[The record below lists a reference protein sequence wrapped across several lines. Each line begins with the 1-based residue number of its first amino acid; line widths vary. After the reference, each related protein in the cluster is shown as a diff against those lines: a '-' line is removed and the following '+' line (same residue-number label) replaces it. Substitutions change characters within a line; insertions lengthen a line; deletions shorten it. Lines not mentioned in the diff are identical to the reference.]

1 MDWTAL
7 LEANPVKKL
16 KELTAKAAKPKE
28 DKRPAQRRAKLLEA
42 VNAARA
48 QHAAGEEAPKR
59 GIYKRIG
66 DYARVELR
74 VGRTRLPLKGEE
86 FGLVPWERLPDFLNG
101 VAAHVES
108 GGFDEDIIRSLS
120 PQANG
125 SAPQSSSGAHDE
137 PKKRRGPMSPD
148 VVAKRN
154 ATRAANK
161 ARREAEKAAEG
172 QGAPA

>member
-28 DKRPAQRRAKLLEA
+28 DKRPAQRRAKLFEA

-59 GIYKRIG
+59 GIYKMIG

-74 VGRTRLPLKGEE
+74 MGRTRLPLKGEE

-120 PQANG
+120 PQT
-125 SAPQSSSGAHDE
+125 PQSSSGAHNE
-137 PKKRRGPMSPD
+137 SKKRRGPMSPD

-154 ATRAANK
+154 AKRAANK
-161 ARREAEKAAEG
+161 ARREAEKAVEG